1 MKPHKQT
8 IHDLSTDETTRLAKL
23 AVTEA
28 VLSNLRAGIPVTGMV
43 DGRVQTLTADHPIM
57 AKFLRKHSHT
67 RH

>member
-8 IHDLSTDETTRLAKL
+8 IHDLSTDEITRLAKL

-43 DGRVQTLTADHPIM
+43 DGRVQTLTADHPVM
-57 AKFLRKHSHT
+57 AEFLRKHSHT